1 MTEKKNRPTPKR
13 KEAEARRKTSS
24 LAPAATK
31 EEKQR
36 AKIAAREARM
46 RQREAF
52 MRGEESAMPARD
64 RGPARRFVRNYV
76 DSRRTISEFVIPIT
90 FLVLILSIAPAPTNA
105 RLGISITAAIGLF
118 VMYGTIIASAIEAII
133 LTRKIKAAVLAK
145 YPDSHVKGLGLYG
158 WMRATQMRRTRMP
171 RPQVKVGDTNF

>member
-13 KEAEARRKTSS
+13 KEAQARRKSSS

-76 DSRRTISEFVIPIT
+76 DSRRTFSEFVIPVT
-90 FLVLILSIAPAPTNA
+90 FLVLILSIAPSPTSA
-105 RLGISITAAIGLF
+105 RLGVTYAAAVGLV
-118 VMYGTIIASAIEAII
+118 VMYGAIAASVIEALV
-133 LTRKIKAAVLAK
+133 LTRKIKSAVRAK
-145 YPDSHVKGLGLYG
+145 FPETNTKGLGLYG

-171 RPQVKVGDTNF
+171 RPQVKIGETNF

>member
-13 KEAEARRKTSS
+13 KESEARRKSSS

-36 AKIAAREARM
+36 AKVAAREARM

-64 RGPARRFVRNYV
+64 RGPARRYVRNYI
-76 DSRRTISEFVIPIT
+76 DSRRTFSEFVIPVT
-90 FLVLILSIAPAPTNA
+90 FLVLILSIAPSPTSQ
-105 RLGISITAAIGLF
+105 RLGVTYAAAVGLV
-118 VMYGTIIASAIEAII
+118 VMYGAILASAIEAFI
-133 LTRKIKAAVLAK
+133 LTRRIKAAVKAK
-145 YPDSHVKGLGLYG
+145 YPDTHVKGLGLYG

-171 RPQVKVGDTNF
+171 RPQVKVGEKNF

>member
-13 KEAEARRKTSS
+13 KEVEARRKSSS

-52 MRGEESAMPARD
+52 MRGDENAMPVRD
-64 RGPARRFVRNYV
+64 RGPARRFVRNYI
-76 DSRRTISEFVIPIT
+76 DSRRTFSEFVIPVT
-90 FLVLILSIAPAPTNA
+90 FLVLFLSLAPSPTSQ
-105 RLGISITAAIGLF
+105 RLGVTYTAAVGLI
-118 VMYGTIIASAIEAII
+118 VMYGAILASAIEAFV
-133 LTRKIKAAVLAK
+133 LTRRIKAAVSAK
-145 YPDSHVKGLGLYG
+145 YPEANVKGLGLYG

-171 RPQVKVGDTNF
+171 RPQVKVGDKNF